1 MRGWFITGTD
11 TGVGK
16 TTVAAAL
23 LWSLGRSGEPC
34 VGMKPVATGCTET
47 PAGLRSEDAERLRGL
62 SSVNVDPDDV
72 NPYRFTA
79 PVAPHLAAQ
88 ATGTVI
94 ELERIRTHFE
104 RLCER
109 APCVVVEG
117 IGGWLVPLGAGITV
131 AELARSLR
139 LPVILV
145 VGMRLGCLNHALLT
159 VASVRAHSLT
169 LAAWVANQ
177 LDPAMELFYENVE
190 ALRQR
195 IDAPLLGVV
204 PRLEDGGSP
213 EAAAAQLRL
222 SQLLVVADGPP
233 GGG

>member
-1 MRGWFITGTD
+1 MRGWFVTGTD

-23 LWSLGRSGEPC
+23 LWSLGRGGHAC
-34 VGMKPVATGCTET
+34 AGMKPVATGCRRTA
-47 PAGLRSEDAERLRGL
+47 AGLHSDDAERLRSC
-62 SSVNVDPDDV
+62 SSVEVDPDDAS
-72 NPYRFTA
+72 PYRFTA

-88 ATGTVI
+88 AAGTVI

-104 RLCER
+104 RLRRR
-109 APCVVVEG
+109 ASCVVVEG
-117 IGGWLVPLGAGITV
+117 IGGWLVPLGAGTSM

-159 VASVRAHSLT
+159 AASVHHYGLR

-177 LDPAMELFYENVE
+177 VDPEMSLFNENVE

-195 IDAPLLGVV
+195 IDAPLLGVL
-204 PRLEDGGSP
+204 PHLMDGGSP
-213 EAAAAQLRL
+213 RDAAAHLRL
-222 SQLLVVADGPP
+222 SPLLGVPEGPR
-233 GGG
+233 GG

>member
-23 LWSLGRSGEPC
+23 LWSLSQSGQSC
-34 VGMKPVATGCTET
+34 AGMKPVATGCRAT
-47 PAGLRSEDAERLRGL
+47 PAGLRSDDAELLRSG
-62 SSVNVDPDDV
+62 SSVAVDPDDV

-94 ELERIRTHFE
+94 EFERIRTHFE
-104 RLCER
+104 RLCR
-109 APCVVVEG
+109 RVSYVVVEG
-117 IGGWLVPLGAGITV
+117 IGGWLVPLGTGTTLAQ
-131 AELARSLR
+131 LARSLR

-159 VASVRAHSLT
+159 AASVREHRLS

-177 LDPAMELFYENVE
+177 IDPGMDLFDDNVE

-195 IDAPLLGVV
+195 INAPLLGVL
-204 PRLEDGGSP
+204 PHLSSGGSP
-213 EAAAAQLRL
+213 AVAAAQLRL
-222 SQLLVVADGPP
+222 SQLPGVAEAVPR
-233 GGG
+233 GG